1 MTLKELPSKKII
13 ANKKKA
19 VYHKIMSKHE
29 HYEKSPKLTVP
40 QIIEYCK
47 KDLGLTF
54 NLMDEETAAEFLR
67 THNYFFR
74 LKQYAEVCQDQER
87 KQAISVRIDMDTID
101 WLKEPG
107 EKGYLQRLNA
117 VLRWARMRGC
127 PIANLT

>member
-1 MTLKELPSKKII
+1 MEVLTHFDLHLPSTKKII
-13 ANKKKA
+13 ANKSLA

-74 LKQYAEVCQDQER
+74 LKQYAEVCQNRTKKKGGGYNEFCKR
-87 KQAISVRIDMDTID
+87 ISS
-101 WLKEPG
+101 
-107 EKGYLQRLNA
+107 
-117 VLRWARMRGC
+117 
-127 PIANLT
+127 

>member
-1 MTLKELPSKKII
+1 
-13 ANKKKA
+13 
-19 VYHKIMSKHE
+19 MSKNE

-67 THNYFFR
+67 THNYFFH
-74 LKQYAEVCQDQER
+74 LKQYAEVCQDQTR